1 MPTYS
6 TVHTYREKPIMLS
19 VELLGVSSDEPSCG
33 HTPTLPKSLIHE
45 VKPTN
50 LVRCCEMYPFQLFFL
65 QAQLS

>member
-1 MPTYS
+1 
-6 TVHTYREKPIMLS
+6 MLS